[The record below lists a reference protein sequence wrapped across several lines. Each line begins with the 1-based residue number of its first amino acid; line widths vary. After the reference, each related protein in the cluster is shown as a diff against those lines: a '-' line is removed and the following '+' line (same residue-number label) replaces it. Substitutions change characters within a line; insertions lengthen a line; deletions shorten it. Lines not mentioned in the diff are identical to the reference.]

1 MAGTED
7 RRNPCGSAEKCARCL
22 SCSRLAT
29 SSRQHHADSPQV
41 GAAAPRSPR
50 LRVGHAEE
58 ALPAQSE
65 VGPRSTFSET
75 DTKRS
80 ERRQGTWPVTYKW
93 IAMGSLVA
101 YTAIGGQKIALAN
114 PQQSHAPAV
123 PPHPHTLLA
132 MHRFDIPAGFLGD
145 VLDSFRGV
153 TGLDVV
159 LANPGIRNLS
169 SPGVSGVLTNE
180 QALQHLLSGTAV
192 GYRFAGINVVRLEL
206 ATVQESVTVQADA
219 LDPERDQVA
228 SPKYILPILDTP
240 QSISVVPQQLMADQN
255 TTTLRDALRNV
266 AGISIAAG
274 EGGSQGDN
282 LTIRG
287 FTARND
293 IFLDGMR
300 DFGSYY
306 RDTFNMEEVQV
317 LEGPSAITF
326 GRGTTG
332 GVVNNVTKSPEME
345 EFISGN
351 ATGGTDLTRRVA
363 LDLNEP
369 LPALGSGAALRLNL
383 MGDDNNVAGR
393 DIGEYRR
400 YGFAPSL
407 ALGLDT
413 ATRVVLGYFHQS
425 EDDTPD
431 YGIPWLFAGPAP
443 VARHNYYGFREA
455 NFLRTNDDILT
466 AKVEHD
472 LSSGITLRNVL
483 RYSNEMRDAQ
493 ITEPQTVTCPVP
505 PAAPT
510 PACATEATP
519 LNTIVV
525 NRNQINA
532 HSVESMLDDQLDAT
546 FRFDTGAVR
555 HTLVTGLEGIR
566 ETSDPNRNKITGVP
580 TTSLLDPNESE
591 TYSGTSAPSTQVQ
604 VTALTLGVYAL
615 DTIELGRKFN
625 LIAGVRW
632 DDFDADYEQS
642 IAPAS
647 AFTQVIGLTSW
658 RGAFVYKPAPNGSIY
673 FDAGNSFNPSAESLS
688 LSAATANTPPEKNL
702 TFEGGTKWDLLSG
715 KLSLA
720 GSVFR
725 TDKTNAREPDPADPL
740 ENVLGGHERVTG
752 FQVSVAGHLTNR
764 WELLTS
770 YALLSSEVVSSKYY
784 PASVGAPLANV
795 PENTFNFW
803 STYRLPWRAVKLGL
817 GGNFVDSRTASAT
830 APYVT
835 IPTGVG
841 SNSVTLLKQVP
852 GYWVFNAMVNYP
864 LTERTSLQVNLNNLA
879 NSYYYD
885 QIHPGHIV
893 PGAGFT
899 ALAAVNFKF

>member
-1 MAGTED
+1 
-7 RRNPCGSAEKCARCL
+7 
-22 SCSRLAT
+22 
-29 SSRQHHADSPQV
+29 
-41 GAAAPRSPR
+41 
-50 LRVGHAEE
+50 
-58 ALPAQSE
+58 
-65 VGPRSTFSET
+65 
-75 DTKRS
+75 
-80 ERRQGTWPVTYKW
+80 
-93 IAMGSLVA
+93 MGSLVA
-101 YTAIGGQKIALAN
+101 YTAIGGQKVTLAN
-114 PQQSHAPAV
+114 PRQSQNPASPSQPQV
-123 PPHPHTLLA
+123 SLRTY
-132 MHRFDIPAGFLGD
+132 RFDIPRGSLGD
-145 VLDSFRGV
+145 ILDSFRGV
-153 TGLDVV
+153 TGLEVTV
-159 LANPGIRNLS
+159 GSPGIRNLA
-169 SPGVSGVLTNE
+169 SPGVSGVFTNE
-180 QALQHLLSGTAV
+180 QALEHLLSGTGV
-192 GYRFAGINVVRLEL
+192 SYRFAGTNLVRLEL
-206 ATVQESVTVQADA
+206 AAVQESVTVNADA
-219 LDPERDQVA
+219 LDAERDQVA
-228 SPKYILPILDTP
+228 SPKYVLPILDTP
-240 QSISVVPQQLMADQN
+240 QSISVVPQQVMSDQN

-317 LEGPSAITF
+317 LEGPSAVTF

-332 GVVNNVTKSPEME
+332 GLVNNVTKSPAME
-345 EFISGN
+345 KFISGN
-351 ATGGTDLTRRVA
+351 ATGGSDLTRRVA
-363 LDLNEP
+363 LDVNEP
-369 LPALGSGAALRLNL
+369 LSALGSGAAFRLNL

-393 DIGEYRR
+393 DIAEYRR

-407 ALGLDT
+407 AFGLDT
-413 ATRVVLGYFHQS
+413 ATRVVFSYFHQS

-472 LSSGITLRNVL
+472 LSPGVTLRNVL

-493 ITEPQTVTCPVP
+493 ITEPQTITCPVP

-510 PACATEATP
+510 PNCATEATP
-519 LNTIVV
+519 LSAIVV

-546 FRFDTGAVR
+546 FRFETGAIR

-566 ETSDPNRNKITGVP
+566 ETSDPNRNTITGVP
-580 TTSLLDPNESE
+580 TTSLLDPDESQP
-591 TYSGTSAPSTQVQ
+591 YSGTSVPSTQVK

-615 DTIELGRKFN
+615 DTVELGRKVD

-632 DDFDADYEQS
+632 DDFDADYKQS

-658 RGAFVYKPAPNGSIY
+658 RGALVYKLASNGSLY

-715 KLSLA
+715 KLSAA

-725 TDKTNAREPDPADPL
+725 TDKTNAREPDPNDPL
-740 ENVLGGHERVTG
+740 ENVLGGHERVNG
-752 FQVSVAGHLTNR
+752 FQVSVVGHLTDR
-764 WELLTS
+764 WELLSS

-795 PENTFNFW
+795 PKNTFNFW
-803 STYRLPWRAVKLGL
+803 STYRLPWRAVKFGL

-835 IPTGVG
+835 VPTGVG